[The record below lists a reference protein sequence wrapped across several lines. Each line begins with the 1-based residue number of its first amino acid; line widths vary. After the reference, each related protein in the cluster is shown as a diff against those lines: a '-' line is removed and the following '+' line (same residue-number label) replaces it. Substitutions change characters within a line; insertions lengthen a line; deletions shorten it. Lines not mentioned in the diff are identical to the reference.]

1 MSLFGSKKGMYEY
14 ILTKSVMLIF
24 ILALVSIFLNF
35 YNTMSLQSADEIAN
49 SEAERIAKQID
60 DIIGFKGVSNSAIVH
75 LSRDL
80 KVGKDI
86 VPYSVEITKEGVVIV
101 KFDQYPYQDVMG
113 FAQFGLKIA
122 KDPEAPSADKI
133 LCEWQQIA
141 NGAKLEVT
149 KDSTN
154 EYDTGEEALY
164 YVVRITIDAAE
175 DCNAQMKFYQR
186 FKESG

>member
-1 MSLFGSKKGMYEY
+1 
-14 ILTKSVMLIF
+14 
-24 ILALVSIFLNF
+24 
-35 YNTMSLQSADEIAN
+35 
-49 SEAERIAKQID
+49 
-60 DIIGFKGVSNSAIVH
+60 
-75 LSRDL
+75 
-80 KVGKDI
+80 
-86 VPYSVEITKEGVVIV
+86 
-101 KFDQYPYQDVMG
+101 MG